1 LALTLSG
8 SRAQQA
14 DGGYPVS
21 AAQEEVVLDRVMTV
35 PNAITAVR
43 LIMIP
48 VFGWAFL
55 TGDRD
60 TLALILLVIIGSTD
74 WLDGFVARAT
84 GQVSRLGKLLD
95 PVADRLAIFV
105 VLVSLTFRGVVPYWI
120 AGVLLFRDLIVS
132 IVFPILEARGFPR
145 LPVNRTGKWATALIF
160 SGMALAAA
168 SVIESMEQVA
178 APASLAFL
186 VIGAVLYY
194 VAGYLYYTEIR
205 RILSA
210 RAAA

>member
-1 LALTLSG
+1 M
-8 SRAQQA
+8 
-14 DGGYPVS
+14 S
-21 AAQEEVVLDRVMTV
+21 AAQEEVVLDRVVTV

-43 LIMIP
+43 LVMIP
-48 VFGWAFL
+48 VFAWAFL

-60 TLALILLVIIGSTD
+60 TLALILLVIIGTTD

-84 GQVSRLGKLLD
+84 GQVSKLGKLLD

-120 AGVLLFRDLIVS
+120 AGLLLFRDLIVS
-132 IVFPILEARGFPR
+132 IVFPILEAKGFPR
-145 LPVNRTGKWATALIF
+145 LPVNKTGKWATAFIF

-168 SVIESMEQVA
+168 SVIEPLEEIA
-178 APASLAFL
+178 APASLVFL

-194 VAGYLYYTEIR
+194 VAGYFYYTEIR
-205 RILSA
+205 RILSV
-210 RAAA
+210 RAAT

>member
-1 LALTLSG
+1 M
-8 SRAQQA
+8 
-14 DGGYPVS
+14 S
-21 AAQEEVVLDRVMTV
+21 AAQEEVVLDRVLTV

-43 LIMIP
+43 LVMIP

-60 TLALILLVIIGSTD
+60 TLALILLVIIGITD

-84 GQVSRLGKLLD
+84 GQVSKLGKLLD

-120 AGVLLFRDLIVS
+120 AGLLLFRDLIVS
-132 IVFPILEARGFPR
+132 IVFPILEAKGFPR
-145 LPVNRTGKWATALIF
+145 LPVNKTGKWATAFIF

-168 SVIESMEQVA
+168 SVIESLEEIA

-186 VIGAVLYY
+186 VIGAVMYY
-194 VAGYLYYTEIR
+194 VAGYFYYTEIR

-210 RAAA
+210 RAAT